1 MLSTYHPSLN
11 LRYGSGLYN
20 TLSQRGLGL
29 VLLIFTHLAPV
40 WFLRFPLSF
49 VSDLYGV
56 HVRPV
61 APFGSTSSK
70 PQFDPALIHR
80 SLPDELLFEVG
91 AFPYLFFLAAEV
103 GSWIYIYIYICCY
116 FFVGVCSDV
125 ALWPWQ
131 SSLCLQKVEVHCSQ
145 PCLLA

>member
-1 MLSTYHPSLN
+1 MGFS
-11 LRYGSGLYN
+11 
-20 TLSQRGLGL
+20 
-29 VLLIFTHLAPV
+29 
-40 WFLRFPLSF
+40 WFGDRVTFSSFF

-80 SLPDELLFEVG
+80 SLPDELLFDVG
-91 AFPYLFFLAAEV
+91 AFPNLFFLAAEV
-103 GSWIYIYIYICCY
+103 GSWIYILL

-125 ALWPWQ
+125 AL
-131 SSLCLQKVEVHCSQ
+131 
-145 PCLLA
+145 